1 MKVFLSEVVFVE
13 LFNELIKISTLM
25 HTVYVEKNPSK
36 YDNQVNRGFFKF
48 FRTLLLETVK
58 DKNSR
63 ISKIKELKSRLPS
76 KNEAICVASVYSKLW

>member
-36 YDNQVNRGFFKF
+36 YDKQVNRGFFKF

-63 ISKIKELKSRLPS
+63 ISKIKKS
-76 KNEAICVASVYSKLW
+76 

>member
-36 YDNQVNRGFFKF
+36 YDKQVNRGFIKF

-63 ISKIKELKSRLPS
+63 ISKIKKS
-76 KNEAICVASVYSKLW
+76 